1 MKINYKLENRLYN
14 IIFCPDREGLKI
26 KKKIKSYTTIAKD
39 LKLKYREQKVL
50 LVIDKRIDYKVS
62 KYLINDLRISFP
74 KMSIMYFSGEKINK
88 NFKELSKLINFFFD
102 KKFTKKSVLI
112 SCGGGVIGDLCG
124 LASSL
129 YLRGL
134 VHYSIPSTMTA
145 IVDSCIGGKTG
156 INYRGVINSLGTYY
170 HPEKVY
176 ISKNIFNLI
185 PKKEYIAG
193 IPEIIKCGLISKNS
207 ILNLLENRIR
217 VIKRD
222 FSYLSII
229 IKKALETKIKF
240 FKDDVFENHKRLNLN
255 FGHTFAHA
263 IEMSLKS
270 KNNKDQIR
278 HGEAVGI
285 GMLCEIFYSSGKGK
299 NFFKVK
305 KLLDLYN
312 LPCNITNLV
321 KKKDRNKTKK
331 KIYQNIFLD
340 KKTINKNPRYIK
352 LFSVGKTNISEMK
365 NYKLIKKTIDNV
377 IFDTK
382 K

>member
-1 MKINYKLENRLYN
+1 MKINYKLENRSYS
-14 IIFCPDREGLKI
+14 IIFCPDKEGLKI

-39 LKLKYREQKVL
+39 LKLKYKKQKIL
-50 LVIDKRIDYKVS
+50 LAVDKRIDHTVT
-62 KYLINDLRISFP
+62 KYLINDLKISFP
-74 KMSIMYFSGEKINK
+74 KMSVMYLSGEKVNK
-88 NFKELSKLINFFFD
+88 NFKELKKLINFFFD

-134 VHYSIPSTMTA
+134 IYYSIPSTMTA

-185 PKKEYIAG
+185 PKKEYLAG

-207 ILNLLENRIR
+207 IINLLESRNK
-217 VIKRD
+217 VIGRN
-222 FSYLSII
+222 FSFLSTI

-285 GMLCEIFYSSGKGK
+285 GILCEIFYSNGK
-299 NFFKVK
+299 NKNFSRVK
-305 KLLDLYN
+305 ELLSLYG
-312 LPCNITNLV
+312 LPHNINHLV
-321 KKKDRNKTKK
+321 DKKTQNKIKKD
-331 KIYQNIFLD
+331 IYQNIFLD
-340 KKTINKNPRYIK
+340 KKTIKKNPRYIK
-352 LFSVGKTNISEMK
+352 FISIGKTNISEMK
-365 NYKLIKKTIDNV
+365 DYKLIKKTIDKV
-377 IFDTK
+377 IFDTNE
-382 K
+382 